1 MLKAG
6 VLGTGIYHIGQ
17 AQLLD
22 ACQALKQGML
32 HDVEQQ
38 SPWYLY
44 KSEDRIAY
52 DFAIVQ
58 CVLIQLPF
66 PVAVHGLS
74 AQPPRQSL
82 HLAKH
87 R

>member
-1 MLKAG
+1 MLKASMLCAWIDHVG
-6 VLGTGIYHIGQ
+6 ES
-17 AQLLD
+17 QLLD
-22 ACQALKQGML
+22 SGQALEQGMT
-32 HDVEQQ
+32 HDAEQQ
-38 SPWYLY
+38 SPRYLD